1 VLHYQGRGWYDPGL
15 GADVVGSCGFTLG
28 QERPRAVVEIAT
40 TVRLTNDWRL
50 RGRTNLTRVEPFSAE
65 RRDQC
70 KVTIFNVDVTER
82 VLGAGREALENKLVV
97 LDTRIA
103 ATNVRGPVERW
114 WHLLQRPIRLSDS
127 VWLLLRPT
135 GVHLGPVKGVGR
147 TLEADIGLAGEP
159 RVVTGRRPA
168 DGASPLPPLETATET
183 HAHGLHVLLEGHM
196 GYDVANAILTRN
208 VGGKRIRRGARVIT
222 IRDAKLSGI
231 GGGRIAL
238 AVRFDGTASGVVYLV
253 GTPRYDPASDELYVP
268 DLEFDV
274 GSADMLV
281 RGLAWMKR
289 GEVQQ
294 FLRSRARFPV
304 GDLVERAR
312 ARLERGMNR
321 RLGQNAALESK
332 VTAGEVL
339 AVRAT
344 PEAILIRARAEGSAR
359 LLVNKA
365 PTLTRR

>member
-1 VLHYQGRGWYDPGL
+1 M
-15 GADVVGSCGFTLG
+15 
-28 QERPRAVVEIAT
+28 
-40 TVRLTNDWRL
+40 
-50 RGRTNLTRVEPFSAE
+50 
-65 RRDQC
+65 
-70 KVTIFNVDVTER
+70 
-82 VLGAGREALENKLVV
+82 
-97 LDTRIA
+97 
-103 ATNVRGPVERW
+103 
-114 WHLLQRPIRLSDS
+114 
-127 VWLLLRPT
+127 
-135 GVHLGPVKGVGR
+135 KGVGR

-159 RVVTGRRPA
+159 RVITGPRPA
-168 DGASPLPPLETATET
+168 DGTSPLPPLETTIDS

-196 GYDVANAILTRN
+196 GYDVANAILMKN

-253 GTPRYDPASDELYVP
+253 GTPRYDAASDELYVP

-289 GEVQQ
+289 GEVEQ

-312 ARLERGMNR
+312 TRLERGMNR
-321 RLGQNAALESK
+321 RLGQNATLESK

-344 PEAILIRARAEGSAR
+344 PEAILVRARAEGSAR